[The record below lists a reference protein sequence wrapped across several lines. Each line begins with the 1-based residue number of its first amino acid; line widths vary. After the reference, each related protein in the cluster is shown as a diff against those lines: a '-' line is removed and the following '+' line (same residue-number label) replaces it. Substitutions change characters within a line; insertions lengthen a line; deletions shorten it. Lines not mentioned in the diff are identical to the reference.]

1 MKSYQD
7 LIDIITLKKQSSN
20 TFLGKNYPTTWK
32 RVFGGQLVSQSLFA
46 AYQTV
51 EKSLQ
56 AHSLHGYFVDGG
68 SIHVPTIF
76 KVENLRN
83 SRNFSYR
90 SVIAHQNEKPI
101 FISSFSFH
109 KDEKGVNHQ
118 IVLPNVLTPDLLL
131 TDLQQA
137 KPLEK
142 IHPHRYQRLIK
153 MHPHIFEF
161 KPVGKALFL
170 ETSQSVPRA
179 FVWFRLKS
187 KLLGPYSMHQLFLA
201 FVSDYHLLLTA
212 TLPHRESLSV
222 FQTFYASLDHS
233 IWFHREFRIDQWS
246 LLDIESPTA
255 SQGRGF
261 VRANIFAQNG
271 KLIASV
277 AQEGLMRPYNPK

>member
-7 LIDIITLKKQSSN
+7 LIDIIILKRQSSD
-20 TFLGKNYPTTWK
+20 TFLGINYPTAWK

-51 EKSLQ
+51 AKSLE

-68 SIHVPTIF
+68 SIDIPITF
-76 KVENLRN
+76 KVHNLRD

-90 SVIAHQNEKPI
+90 SVFAYQNDKPI
-101 FISSFSFH
+101 FVSNFSFH
-109 KDEKGVNHQ
+109 KNEKGVDHQ
-118 IVLPNVLTPDLLL
+118 IDLPNVLTPELLL

-142 IHPHRYQRLIK
+142 IHPHRYHRLIK

-170 ETSQSVPRA
+170 ETSKNAPRA
-179 FVWFRLKS
+179 FVWFRLKN
-187 KLLGPYSMHQLFLA
+187 KLPAPYSMHQLFLA

-212 TLPHRESLSV
+212 TLPHRESLRV
-222 FQTFYASLDHS
+222 FRTFYASLDHS
-233 IWFHREFRIDQWS
+233 IWFHRRFKIDRWS
-246 LLDIESPTA
+246 LLDIESPTT

-261 VRANIFAQNG
+261 VRASVFTQNG
-271 KLIASV
+271 KLVASL
-277 AQEGLMRPYNPK
+277 AQEGLVRPYRS